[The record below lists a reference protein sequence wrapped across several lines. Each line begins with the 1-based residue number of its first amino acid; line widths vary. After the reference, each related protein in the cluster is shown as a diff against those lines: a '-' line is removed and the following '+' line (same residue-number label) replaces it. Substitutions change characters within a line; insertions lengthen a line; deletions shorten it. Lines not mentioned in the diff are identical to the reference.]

1 MRIKLESN
9 FMLLGS
15 EDIDG
20 IDFDSHEI
28 TLKQLLEAITRR
40 STHSPQFLNR
50 DKTDLTSGW
59 DIRVNGRAFGMCEQG
74 IDTMMK
80 DGDGVAINIEMLG
93 GG

>member
-15 EDIDG
+15 RDIDS
-20 IDFDSHEI
+20 IDLDFQDI
-28 TLKQLLEAITRR
+28 TLRQLLETVSQR

-50 DKTDLTSGW
+50 DGTDLASGW
-59 DIRVNGRAFGMCEQG
+59 DIRVNGRAFALCEQG
-74 IDTMMK
+74 IDTILK
-80 DGDGVAINIEMLG
+80 DGDGVAINLEMLG